1 MIEKDTIN
9 FLIGGGGDEHTEY
22 VELLV
27 EGGWLCMQRGAQSMS
42 CRGAR
47 AHCVWPRYGVDAAD

>member
-27 EGGWLCMQRGAQSMS
+27 EGDRPCMQRGAQSVN
-42 CRGAR
+42 CR
-47 AHCVWPRYGVDAAD
+47 